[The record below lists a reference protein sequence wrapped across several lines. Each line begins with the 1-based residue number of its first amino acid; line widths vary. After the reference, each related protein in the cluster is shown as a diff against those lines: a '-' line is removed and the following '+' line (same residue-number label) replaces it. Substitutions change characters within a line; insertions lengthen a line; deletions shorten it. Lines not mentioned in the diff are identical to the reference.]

1 MNQHWS
7 FPVVALLLCLLLMS
21 CADQLQQKTEF
32 EKEREG
38 IVMREVAHRVLQ
50 YAGDSTSKIPPVSR
64 VTDYRFRISFESGFS
79 FQPDSLVQVIRRT
92 LSGNGL
98 SSDYHVQVLESE
110 SRKVVFGYSISGTKQ
125 QDIIPCSGREQPL
138 KLYCIDIHF
147 KEPEQQGVQWGSL
160 AIWLSGGCTAF
171 AFFYWLRKKRKRGK
185 PEAAL
190 AQMSDEKE
198 NGILLG
204 KLVFNPEQLRLSSNG
219 QHQSLTIKEA
229 KVLGILA
236 GAVNQL
242 VDRNQLQKEV
252 WEDEGVIVGRSL
264 DMFIS
269 RLRKKLEAD
278 PEVKIVNVHGK
289 GYKLEVPGN
298 SGRSF

>member
-1 MNQHWS
+1 
-7 FPVVALLLCLLLMS
+7 
-21 CADQLQQKTEF
+21 
-32 EKEREG
+32 
-38 IVMREVAHRVLQ
+38 MREVAHRVLQ

-64 VTDYRFRISFESGFS
+64 ISDYRFRISFESGFS

-98 SSDYHVQVLESE
+98 SSDYHVQVLECE
-110 SRKVVFGYSISGTKQ
+110 SRKVVFGYSISGTAQ

-138 KLYCIDIHF
+138 KRYCIDIHF
-147 KEPEQQGVQWGSL
+147 KEPEQRAVQWGSL
-160 AIWLSGGCTAF
+160 AIWLSGGFAAF
-171 AFFYWLRKKRKRGK
+171 AFFFWLRKKRNGS
-185 PEAAL
+185 PPQAAF
-190 AQMSDEKE
+190 AQMADEKE
-198 NGILLG
+198 NGMLLG
-204 KLVFNPEQLRLSSNG
+204 RLVFNPEQLRLSCNG
-219 QHQSLTIKEA
+219 HHQSLTVKEA

-289 GYKLEVPGN
+289 GYKLEIPGN
-298 SGRSF
+298 AA